1 LLQLEK
7 GGSNLCR
14 AHRRQISFRAYDM
27 VFDEGLIRLLLYPA
41 IACNCKRFIYN
52 LSHLHLLTFPLTRNH
67 LLFTIMFYTG
77 KKPTF

>member
-1 LLQLEK
+1 
-7 GGSNLCR
+7 
-14 AHRRQISFRAYDM
+14 M

-67 LLFTIMFYTG
+67 LLFTMVIYTG